1 MVNKIIKGILA
12 GFIIGIAGAMFIIAK
27 AQGYNVIP
35 ALVFPVGLFL
45 ICIFSFNLYTGKVG
59 FIFDKEKNIKI
70 VDLLIMLGSN
80 FIGALLF
87 GLIFTCIF
95 NNNDLI
101 RLTTD
106 AVIEN
111 KFPDLNIVNILLVLL
126 KSTLCGLFVYIAVY
140 LYNKADSFCGK
151 VLAIWIPIFT
161 FVYLGLDH
169 SIANMFYMSALNNYS
184 VMAFVYIIIAIIGN
198 SIGAILL
205 DITIKLIN
213 KESK

>member
-1 MVNKIIKGILA
+1 MAKNIIKGFLA

-27 AQGYNVIP
+27 AQGYNIIP

-45 ICIFSFNLYTGKVG
+45 ICTFSFNLYTGKVG
-59 FIFDKEKNIKI
+59 FVFDKDKNIKI
-70 VDLLIMLGSN
+70 LDLLIMLGSN

-87 GLIFTCIF
+87 GLIFTAIF

-101 RLTTD
+101 RLTIN

>member
-1 MVNKIIKGILA
+1 MAKKIIKGILA

-27 AQGYNVIP
+27 AQGYNIIP

-45 ICIFSFNLYTGKVG
+45 ICTFSFNLYTGKVG
-59 FIFDKEKNIKI
+59 FVFDKDKNIKI
-70 VDLLIMLGSN
+70 LDLLIMLGSN

-87 GLIFTCIF
+87 GLIFTAIF

-106 AVIEN
+106 GVIEN
-111 KFPDLNIVNILLVLL
+111 KFPDFNIVNILLVLL

-184 VMAFVYIIIAIIGN
+184 VKTFVYIIIAIIGN
-198 SIGAILL
+198 SIGAIIL
-205 DITIKLIN
+205 DITLKFIN

>member
-1 MVNKIIKGILA
+1 MAKNIIKGILA

-27 AQGYNVIP
+27 AQGYNIIP

-45 ICIFSFNLYTGKVG
+45 ICTFSFNLYTGKVG
-59 FIFDKEKNIKI
+59 FVFDKDKNIKI
-70 VDLLIMLGSN
+70 LDLLIMLGGN

-87 GLIFTCIF
+87 GLIFTAIF

-101 RLTTD
+101 RLTSD
-106 AVIEN
+106 AVVEN
-111 KFPDLNIVNILLVLL
+111 KFPDFNIVNILLVLL

-184 VMAFVYIIIAIIGN
+184 VKAFVYIIIAIIGN

-205 DITIKLIN
+205 DITLKFIN